1 MTKLGSAFVV
11 YQGSHGD
18 AGAHRADVILPGA
31 AYTEKS
37 ATYVNTEGRAQQTLR
52 AVFAPGDAKEDW
64 TILRALSAEAGH
76 TLPYDTLSALRAAM
90 YKAAPQLAAL
100 DTVET
105 RAVSGL
111 ETLAKLSGSMSGEPF
126 GTAIADFY
134 LTNPIAR
141 ASAVMAG
148 MSQLKHAR
156 DHKLSAAE

>member
-1 MTKLGSAFVV
+1 
-11 YQGSHGD
+11 
-18 AGAHRADVILPGA
+18 
-31 AYTEKS
+31 
-37 ATYVNTEGRAQQTLR
+37 
-52 AVFAPGDAKEDW
+52 
-64 TILRALSAEAGH
+64 
-76 TLPYDTLSALRAAM
+76 M